1 MEKSALARGETSSQT
16 ATYAERYVQG
26 AFWSL
31 TGTLGLRFFNF
42 TANIVAARFRRAG
55 HDTKHYRLFGN
66 FFKSWSE
73 NCHLGLS
80 QRNNLKELHKRFS
93 IY

>member
-1 MEKSALARGETSSQT
+1 MEKSAPARGETSSQT

-42 TANIVAARFRRAG
+42 TANIVVARFLG
-55 HDTKHYRLFGN
+55 QIGFGELAMIQSTIGFLETFSN
-66 FFKSWSE
+66 
-73 NCHLGLS
+73 LGLKIVTLGY
-80 QRNNLKELHKRFS
+80 RKE
-93 IY
+93 II